1 MVSCILAQVIE
12 DLCILQ
18 NGAGS
23 LSQIQKFIELS
34 LNESFG
40 DMVRSKSGPKL
51 VPSEYMTSRLHGM
64 KMIPLDAGSATELL
78 GCKERFVLI

>member
-1 MVSCILAQVIE
+1 MVSRVLAQVVK
-12 DLCILQ
+12 DLYILQ

-40 DMVRSKSGPKL
+40 GVVRSKSGPKL
-51 VPSEYMTSRLHGM
+51 VPSDDMTDRLHGM
-64 KMIPLDAGSATELL
+64 KMIPPNAGSATELL
-78 GCKERFVLI
+78 GCKERLVLI

>member
-1 MVSCILAQVIE
+1 MVSRILAQVVE
-12 DLCILQ
+12 NLCILH

-40 DMVRSKSGPKL
+40 DVVRSKSGPKL
-51 VPSEYMTSRLHGM
+51 VPRDDMTGRLHGM
-64 KMIPLDAGSATELL
+64 KMIPPDAGSATELL
-78 GCKERFVLI
+78 GCKERFVLL